1 MEQGRIVIVTG
12 SPGTGK
18 STVSA
23 LLAEASSLAWSVHM
37 HTDDFYHYLSKGAAA
52 PHLPGADRHNRGV
65 IEALSAAAE
74 RFARGGYETVVDGI
88 VGPWFLSPWRKL
100 ARAGCEVH
108 YIVLRASRE
117 ETLRRALARAK
128 LSRTVNTEL
137 VDTMWA
143 QFLGLG
149 EWERNVLDTTDLSV
163 RETVAAVQARI
174 ADGTALLA

>member
-1 MEQGRIVIVTG
+1 MR
-12 SPGTGK
+12 PGT
-18 STVSA
+18 
-23 LLAEASSLAWSVHM
+23 
-37 HTDDFYHYLSKGAAA
+37 
-52 PHLPGADRHNRGV
+52 
-65 IEALSAAAE
+65 IEKE
-74 RFARGGYETVVDGI
+74 EI
-88 VGPWFLSPWRKL
+88 
-100 ARAGCEVH
+100 
-108 YIVLRASRE
+108 LRASRE

-143 QFLGLG
+143 QFRDLG